1 MQTTPSAT
9 SSDTRP
15 LRVFLV
21 EDSPLVRDRLI
32 GMLSCSSHPSRVV
45 GTCASALD
53 AVRAVLEAAPDI
65 VLCDIQLR
73 DGTGFN
79 VLRELNARAPHIGV
93 YMISNFATQPYRE
106 HAAQLGAR
114 GFFDKSTEMQLMR
127 QTLAGLAAA
136 AH

>member
-1 MQTTPSAT
+1 MQAT
-9 SSDTRP
+9 ASNAPPDPRP

-32 GMLSCSSHPSRVV
+32 GMLGRSSHAMRVV
-45 GTCASALD
+45 GTCASAL
-53 AVRAVLEAAPDI
+53 AATRAVLEAAPDI

-93 YMISNFATQPYRE
+93 YMLSNFATTPYRE

-114 GFFDKSTEMQLMR
+114 DFFDKSTEMH
-127 QTLAGLAAA
+127 TLQQALDGLAAGL
-136 AH
+136 H